1 MSRKAIWFAQNEMSK
16 FKKIHASCDSHV
28 LLGRVQ
34 ADRDFS
40 SDLGPNTS
48 SKHEAFHRKD
58 NPARK
63 MGFGREDGDIL

>member
-1 MSRKAIWFAQNEMSK
+1 MRCRNLKSSMP
-16 FKKIHASCDSHV
+16 
-28 LLGRVQ
+28 RVT
-34 ADRDFS
+34 ATCYWREYWEVNFDRDFS

-63 MGFGREDGDIL
+63 MGFGREDGDVS